1 MWEINTNKEY
11 ILRVPTL
18 RNLYLLNNENFSNKK
33 IFLLHIVQDKNFSQ
47 ILNNHRS
54 AKYHFGSGNSREMD
68 FTDNAD
74 DFVVNAAYILVAVN
88 SKIFTIWLWC
98 ANAPLFLHYD
108 NHRWTLV
115 ASVMALAI
123 CNGSNVHCITQSYSI
138 KGW

>member
-1 MWEINTNKEY
+1 M
-11 ILRVPTL
+11 RVPTL

-88 SKIFTIWLWC
+88 SKIFTIWL
-98 ANAPLFLHYD
+98 
-108 NHRWTLV
+108 
-115 ASVMALAI
+115 
-123 CNGSNVHCITQSYSI
+123 
-138 KGW
+138 